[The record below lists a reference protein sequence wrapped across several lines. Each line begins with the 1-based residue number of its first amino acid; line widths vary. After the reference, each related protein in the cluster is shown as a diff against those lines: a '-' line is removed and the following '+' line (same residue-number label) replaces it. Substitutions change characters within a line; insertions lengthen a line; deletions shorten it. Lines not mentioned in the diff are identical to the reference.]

1 MTSLTYGKI
10 DLLICSHFP
19 MTATR
24 KNKESGKLGSTSP
37 ETARFTMPCAAPLIW
52 SGSFLMGHAP
62 PFLESSSP
70 RYYHTH
76 TDFYSL

>member
-1 MTSLTYGKI
+1 MNDITHVRKNRLV
-10 DLLICSHFP
+10 DLFTFSHDF
-19 MTATR
+19 
-24 KNKESGKLGSTSP
+24 NKESGKLGSTSQ